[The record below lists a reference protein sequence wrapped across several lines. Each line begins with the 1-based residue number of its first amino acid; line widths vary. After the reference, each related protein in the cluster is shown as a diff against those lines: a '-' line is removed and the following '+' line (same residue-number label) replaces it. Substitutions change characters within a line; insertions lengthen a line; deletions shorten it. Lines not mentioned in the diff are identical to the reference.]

1 MAKVAKRFMLDTDCC
16 IELLRGRAP
25 HAVQAIRK
33 VGLDYIHLSAI
44 TVGELLTGAARS
56 SSPRENSTRVVRFC
70 ASLQVAPFDE
80 RAASTY
86 ASTRA
91 MLEARGTPIGP
102 LDTLIAG
109 HALEMG
115 VTLVTGN
122 TREFGKVE
130 GLRIV
135 NWIAKPP

>member
-1 MAKVAKRFMLDTDCC
+1 
-16 IELLRGRAP
+16 
-25 HAVQAIRK
+25 
-33 VGLDYIHLSAI
+33 
-44 TVGELLTGAARS
+44 
-56 SSPRENSTRVVRFC
+56 
-70 ASLQVAPFDE
+70 
-80 RAASTY
+80 
-86 ASTRA
+86 